1 MACILYSI
9 SNILQGVNSLHNF
22 KKQHFFFD
30 FTKANI
36 LKQRITGSIVMTTG
50 SKTSKGTF

>member
-50 SKTSKGTF
+50 SKASKGTF